1 MAQHRVSTRRR
12 HRESDV
18 VVLVIDICLER
29 KIFKYGDSKAKAER
43 TPSLFSYTFMLHQIA
58 YTWRME
64 RGINTILIRL
74 ILVKTRLLVDRDK
87 PRILIW
93 HLELKSEYDSAQG

>member
-43 TPSLFSYTFMLHQIA
+43 TPSVFSFTFMLHQIA

-64 RGINTILIRL
+64 RGINTNLINSDVHL
-74 ILVKTRLLVDRDK
+74 TWDVLLTSK
-87 PRILIW
+87 GYW
-93 HLELKSEYDSAQG
+93 GF